1 MYCAERPERNGADGG
16 GYQKGGGEKAGKK
29 EEREKIETQEA
40 SQAVGTLPFSA
51 SLTSWLSCSNISSWQ
66 LVRDTSEIFDYKQR
80 WVISLVSGFVKSTCY
95 ITKPKC
101 WVYLDST
108 PVASA
113 VLGELLW
120 LQMLIR
126 YSCDIYYQKLVIES
140 FVNCHILNL
149 GITLIFFHLF
159 LRACVGPAW
168 VFATILLKKLCNS
181 FCGSRI

>member
-1 MYCAERPERNGADGG
+1 MGSTAFPFNYLSLHFWHLYGQPGKRTV
-16 GYQKGGGEKAGKK
+16 QKDMREMVLMGVGIRKGEQGKQA
-29 EEREKIETQEA
+29 RRKIPAMAVKRVRETQEA

-51 SLTSWLSCSNISSWQ
+51 SLTRQLSCSNISSWQ

-80 WVISLVSGFVKSTCY
+80 WVISLVLGFVKSTCY

-120 LQMLIR
+120 PQML
-126 YSCDIYYQKLVIES
+126 
-140 FVNCHILNL
+140 
-149 GITLIFFHLF
+149 
-159 LRACVGPAW
+159 
-168 VFATILLKKLCNS
+168 
-181 FCGSRI
+181 SR